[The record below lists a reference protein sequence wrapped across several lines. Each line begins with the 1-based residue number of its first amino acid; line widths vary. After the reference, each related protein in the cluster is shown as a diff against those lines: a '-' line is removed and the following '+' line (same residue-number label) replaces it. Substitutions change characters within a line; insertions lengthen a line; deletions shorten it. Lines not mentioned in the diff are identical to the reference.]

1 MKKVK
6 NIFGEGNLYD
16 KNDLGNKIYATSAA
30 CMSVWSDMLSFANK
44 EKERFIAAGMTGKI
58 KTTTQMIAIPLLI
71 LDNWPF
77 SMLSFNLPM
86 DIIFLWIA
94 LIMTIVSG
102 AEYIIKNKQCFSM

>member
-44 EKERFIAAGMTGKI
+44 EKERFPIIRNNCITRIMHSKNI
-58 KTTTQMIAIPLLI
+58 NYI
-71 LDNWPF
+71 DNINNYIDMNITNYRLELF
-77 SMLSFNLPM
+77 DETYKEIDN
-86 DIIFLWIA
+86 
-94 LIMTIVSG
+94 
-102 AEYIIKNKQCFSM
+102 IIKELTSKITN